1 MWLCIKKGKRFWNK
15 KEVLNKKE
23 ALNKRG
29 LCEYLK
35 KRKKQHVKFHNCKII
50 VFDMSGYIS

>member
-23 ALNKRG
+23 ALIKRVFDKSVDKS
-29 LCEYLK
+29 CEYLK
-35 KRKKQHVKFHNCKII
+35 KKKKSN
-50 VFDMSGYIS
+50 M

>member
-15 KEVLNKKE
+15 KEALNKKE
-23 ALNKRG
+23 VLNKRVFDKSVDK

-35 KRKKQHVKFHNCKII
+35 KRKKVTCEIP
-50 VFDMSGYIS
+50 